1 MLPSSSGWT
10 TKYDIPLVVVQHL
23 PKTYLDGAALK
34 LADGT
39 PVIGLTLRYDRVDN
53 FWFCLLHELAHVG
66 RHMDRDGD
74 TSFIDYLTLRNMEG
88 GRRDPKEAQ
97 ADEWAEEALVPHEI
111 WETSEAK
118 RSPTP
123 MSVVNLSKALQVHP
137 AIVAGKVRYEQ
148 RNYRLL
154 SHFVGTGEIRRQLA
168 AIRSEVIRRIPT
180 ARIR

>member
-1 MLPSSSGWT
+1 
-10 TKYDIPLVVVQHL
+10 
-23 PKTYLDGAALK
+23 
-34 LADGT
+34 
-39 PVIGLTLRYDRVDN
+39 
-53 FWFCLLHELAHVG
+53 
-66 RHMDRDGD
+66 MDRDGD